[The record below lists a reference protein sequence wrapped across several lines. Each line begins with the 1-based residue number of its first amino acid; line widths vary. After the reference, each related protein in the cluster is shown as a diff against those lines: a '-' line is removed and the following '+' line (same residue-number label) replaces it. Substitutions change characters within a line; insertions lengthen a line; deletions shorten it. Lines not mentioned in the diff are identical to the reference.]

1 MKTEYSYVL
10 LRYVHDVATSESLN
24 VGVVV
29 HAPKAGYLG
38 AQFTSKCK
46 RVKDAF
52 PDLNLQSLKDVLGYL
67 KVGFARKA
75 DSLGEFVDYRGK
87 SHGGEIGA
95 IVRSILPED
104 DSSLQ
109 WSDRR
114 GGFVESDGLAG
125 VLEHLYERF
134 IGRHESVTGDHG
146 RQDPEI
152 WKICRPSFDLETVRD
167 KVVKKSFLSEKIDDE
182 IVFEHAWKNGVW
194 NCFEPV
200 SFDLKQAD
208 SIRNKAQRLN
218 GKLNDLKGLES
229 DLKVT
234 FLLGEPRDSGLRK
247 ELVRAENRL
256 TNTDFKVEVV
266 REREL
271 ESWSREMAAK
281 IASAGSV

>member
-10 LRYVHDVATSESLN
+10 LQYVHDVATNESLN

-29 HAPKAGYLG
+29 HAPKTGYLG
-38 AQFTSKCK
+38 ARFTGKCK

-67 KVGFARKA
+67 RVGFARK
-75 DSLGEFVDYRGK
+75 SESIGEFVDYRGK

-114 GGFVESDGLAG
+114 GGIAESEGLSG
-125 VLEHLYERF
+125 VLDHLYERF
-134 IGRHESVTGDHG
+134 IGRYESGAADHG
-146 RQDPEI
+146 RQDPDI
-152 WKICRPSFDLETVRD
+152 WKICRPSFDLELVKD
-167 KVVKKSFLSEKIDDE
+167 KVVKKSFHSPNIHDE
-182 IVFEHAWKNGVW
+182 IAFDHAWKNGVW

-208 SIRNKAQRLN
+208 SIRNKAQRMN
-218 GKLNDLKGLES
+218 GKLNDLRGLER

-234 FLLGEPRDSGLRK
+234 FLLGEPRDTGLQK
-247 ELVRAENRL
+247 ELVKAENRL
-256 TNTDFKVEVV
+256 ANTDFNVEVV

-281 IASAGSV
+281 IAAAGSV